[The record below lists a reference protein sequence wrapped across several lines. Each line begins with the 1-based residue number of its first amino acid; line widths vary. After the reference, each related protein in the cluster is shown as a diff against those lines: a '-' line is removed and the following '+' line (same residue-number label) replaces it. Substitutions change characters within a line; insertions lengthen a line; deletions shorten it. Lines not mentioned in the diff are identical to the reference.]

1 MSIEGRKIAIT
12 GAARGLGKA
21 LAIVAADRG
30 AVPILLG
37 RSLDHLQ
44 VVQDAIAARTGT
56 KPSAYSCD
64 LADFSSVASAAA
76 CIVQDH
82 HDLDVLVHNGSQW
95 TGGALDEQSD
105 EKIASVVNSTV
116 SGMLALTR
124 HLLPLL
130 KSRPRADIHT
140 VVSMSGLQY
149 ARFVGSSLPFRAAK
163 AAQDGFA
170 QGLVEELKG
179 TTIRATS
186 VYPGLIEDLSPLD
199 PEWDAVRTSD
209 DPLTDKDVVDA
220 ILYALSAPPNVAL
233 RQIIIE
239 RTGTQFLA

>member
-1 MSIEGRKIAIT
+1 MTIEGRKIAIT

-30 AVPILLG
+30 ADPILLG
-37 RSLDHLQ
+37 RSVDQLEA
-44 VVQDAIAARTGT
+44 VRDAIAARTGT
-56 KPSAYSCD
+56 KPTAYRCD
-64 LADFSSVASAAA
+64 LADFASIASAAA
-76 CIVQDH
+76 SIAEH
-82 HDLDVLVHNGSQW
+82 HRDLDVLVHNGSQW
-95 TGGALDEQSD
+95 TGGALEDQSD
-105 EKIASVVNSTV
+105 EMIASVVNSTV

-124 HLLPLL
+124 HLVPVL
-130 KSRPRADIHT
+130 KLRPRADIHT

-149 ARFVGSSLPFRAAK
+149 ARFLGSSLPFRAAK

-170 QGLVEELKG
+170 QSLVEELKG
-179 TTIRATS
+179 TAIRTTS
-186 VYPGLIEDLSPLD
+186 IYPGLIEDLSPLD
-199 PEWDAVRTSD
+199 PEWNAARIST

-220 ILYALSAPPNVAL
+220 ILYALAAPPNVAL